1 MSEKEEQQIRYR
13 LKVLSQIEPSS
24 EGLERTKERVRDT
37 LSNTKERPKNNH
49 AGIRQVFCNIQ
60 TIKIA
65 AAAVLLIGLGFITG
79 RLFVPAVDIEELQAA
94 LEPAIRQQL
103 QEQLSEQW
111 QRTYANSLTQIKNE
125 LAQQLSRDLAE
136 FAEQALAAS
145 STMTDQRIKELVQLI
160 EAARAKDR
168 QWIAAALEKIEFN
181 RRQDNTRL
189 GNGLVALATRTND
202 LRRIEEN

>member
-1 MSEKEEQQIRYR
+1 MSDKNEQQIRYK
-13 LKVLSQIEPSS
+13 LKVLSQIESSS
-24 EGLERTKERVRDT
+24 EGLERAKEHVRDT
-37 LSNTKERPKNNH
+37 LSNTEERPKSSR

-60 TIKIA
+60 TLKIA
-65 AAAVLLIGLGFITG
+65 AAAVLLIGLGFIAG
-79 RLFVPAVDIEELQAA
+79 RLFVPAVDTEELQAA

-103 QEQLSEQW
+103 QEQW
-111 QRTYANSLTQIKNE
+111 QQAYAAGFTQIKNE
-125 LAQQLSRDLAE
+125 LAEQFSRDLTE
-136 FAEQALAAS
+136 FAEQTLAAS
-145 STMTDQRIKELVQLI
+145 SNMTDQRLNELVQLI

-168 QWIAAALEKIEFN
+168 QLTAAALEKMEFN

>member
-1 MSEKEEQQIRYR
+1 MSEKDEQQIRYR

-24 EGLERTKERVRDT
+24 EGLERAKERIRDT
-37 LSNTKERPKNNH
+37 LSSTEERPKSSDTR
-49 AGIRQVFCNIQ
+49 IWQVFCNIQ
-60 TIKIA
+60 TLKIA

-79 RLFVPAVDIEELQAA
+79 RLFVPAPDMEELQAA
-94 LEPAIRQQL
+94 LEPAIRQEL
-103 QEQLSEQW
+103 QEQWRQA
-111 QRTYANSLTQIKNE
+111 YATGFTQIKNE
-125 LAQQLSRDLAE
+125 LAEQFSRDLAE
-136 FAEQALAAS
+136 FAEQTLAAS
-145 STMTDQRIKELVQLI
+145 SNMTDQRLNELVQLI

-189 GNGLVALATRTND
+189 GNGLVTLATRTND